1 MLEQIS
7 AYLEAQGIGTA
18 DDICIG
24 LMPDQPD
31 DCIALFEYAG
41 SPSRCTGTA
50 NTQGCRCGAR
60 Q

>member
-31 DCIALFEYAG
+31 DCIALLNTPAAHPLHWNGEYQGAG
-41 SPSRCTGTA
+41 A
-50 NTQGCRCGAR
+50 GAR